1 MCIEIKTY
9 KMAKPL
15 RILYAIGPEDVI
27 EAYNFWIKGEDTPS
41 QVSMPYSGQ
50 FYEVCKTLDAKG
62 YVIAEANQPAI
73 VRDERFI
80 IECRPV
86 PLANARGIFYH
97 FRQLLRGLQLLV
109 VAIRFRANVMIADS
123 GTTYWF
129 VLSLCAWLGIKVIP
143 SLHCTLWRKYSEQTL
158 GEKITLRLSRSFFK
172 SGCHHI
178 HAVSHDIKEQIV
190 ELTGG
195 IHQPIYEFL
204 PTYRNSDFASIAPPP
219 TNTSP
224 FRVLFA
230 GRVEYNKGVFDLV
243 EIAASFASSGIK
255 DIIFDICGT
264 GSALE
269 ALRKQVER
277 ANLNEFFICHGYCNK
292 PQMRAM
298 FGKSHAVIVPT
309 RTDFIEGFNRVVSE
323 SILSGRPVIT
333 SAVCPALSYVL
344 EAVIEVPPN
353 DVTAY
358 ANAVL
363 ELYNNPHIYEQKR
376 LASLKLQDQF
386 YDINN
391 SWGAMLK
398 ASLLTIRK

>member
-1 MCIEIKTY
+1 
-9 KMAKPL
+9 MAKPL

-41 QVSMPYSGQ
+41 QVSMPFSSQ

-62 YVIAEANQPAI
+62 YVIAEATQPAI

-80 IECRPV
+80 IEGRPV
-86 PLANARGIFYH
+86 PLANARGVFYH
-97 FRQLLRGLQLLV
+97 GRQLLRGLQLLR
-109 VAIRFRANVMIADS
+109 VAISFQADVIIADS

-129 VLSLCAWLGIKVIP
+129 VLSLFSWLGIKVIP
-143 SLHCTLWRKYSEQTL
+143 SLHCTLWRKYSGQTL
-158 GEKITLRLSRSFFK
+158 GEKITLKLSRNLFK
-172 SGCHHI
+172 SGCHTI
-178 HAVSHDIKEQIV
+178 HAVSHDIAEQIA

-195 IHQPIYEFL
+195 IHQPVYEFL
-204 PTYRNSDFASIAPPP
+204 PTYQRSDFASIAPPP
-219 TNTSP
+219 KETSP

-230 GRVEYNKGVFDLV
+230 GRVEYNKGVFDLL
-243 EIAASFASSGIK
+243 EIAAYFASGGIK
-255 DIIFDICGT
+255 DIIFDICGA

-269 ALRKQVER
+269 ALRQQAKQ
-277 ANLNEFFICHGYCNK
+277 ANLDEFFICHGYCNK
-292 PQMRAM
+292 PQMREM

-376 LASLKLQDQF
+376 LATIKLQDQF

-398 ASLLTIRK
+398 ASLSTISHDKHN

>member
-1 MCIEIKTY
+1 
-9 KMAKPL
+9 MAKPL

-41 QVSMPYSGQ
+41 QVSMSYSGQ

-62 YVIAEANQPAI
+62 YVIAEASQPAI

-80 IECRPV
+80 IECLPV

-97 FRQLLRGLQLLV
+97 FRQLLRGLQLLLG
-109 VAIRFRANVMIADS
+109 AIRFQANVIIADS

-129 VLSLCAWLGIKVIP
+129 VLLLFPWLGIKVIP

-158 GEKITLRLSRSFFK
+158 GEKITLRLSRNLFK
-172 SGCHHI
+172 YKCHEI
-178 HAVSHDIKEQIV
+178 HGVSNDITVQIA
-190 ELTGG
+190 ELTRGV
-195 IHQPIYEFL
+195 HKPIYEFL
-204 PTYRNSDFASIAPPP
+204 PTYRRSDFASIAPPP
-219 TNTSP
+219 KETSP

-230 GRVEYNKGVFDLV
+230 GRVEYNKGVFDLL
-243 EIAASFASSGIK
+243 EIAKGFASAGIQ
-255 DIIFDICGT
+255 DIIFDICGN

-269 ALRKQVER
+269 VLRQQAKQ
-277 ANLNEFFICHGYCNK
+277 ANIDDFFICHGYCNK
-292 PQMRAM
+292 PQMREM

-333 SAVCPALSYVL
+333 SAVCPALSYVR
-344 EAVIEVPPN
+344 EAVIEVSPN
-353 DVTAY
+353 DVKEY

-363 ELYNNPHIYEQKR
+363 ELYHNPHIYQQKR

-391 SWGAMLK
+391 SWGAVLK
-398 ASLLTIRK
+398 ASLLKISE